1 MPKQQIVYRFK
12 KKVFSGEWGYV
23 VDKDKI
29 PVSITTD
36 RGTAAAL
43 RIFVS
48 RNPSLAQT
56 YRPGETLVAVPDL
69 EASKAIEKF
78 RKEKEAKWKEPIQD
92 AWWNN

>member
-1 MPKQQIVYRFK
+1 
-12 KKVFSGEWGYV
+12 VFSGEWGFV

-29 PVSITTD
+29 PVTITTD

-43 RIFVS
+43 RLFVMKY
-48 RNPSLAQT
+48 PSIAQT

-69 EASKAIEKF
+69 EASKSVADF
-78 RKEKEAKWKEPIQD
+78 RKQKEAKWKEPVQN